1 MKAKK
6 RQQQAFALSRIAPE
20 WEAIFWTRIIK
31 NVFSL
36 QRRIDKA
43 IRAGN
48 RQKARVLQ
56 RMLDHSLGTKALA
69 VMAQIEQDN
78 KMRSAG

>member
-6 RQQQAFALSRIAPE
+6 RQQQEFELSRIAPE
-20 WEAIFWTRIIK
+20 WEAIFWTRIVK

-43 IRAGN
+43 IGDGN

-56 RMLDHSLGTKALA
+56 RMLDHSLGAKALT
-69 VMAQIEQDN
+69 VMAEIEQDN
-78 KMRSAG
+78 RMRSA